1 MSPESV
7 SDEQGQG
14 RWTMTL
20 LICLAILIAGGTITA
35 LIFFTEPTAQRTGAA
50 RETAMLVDVQPVQ
63 KETVQPT
70 IEAMGTVRPAQDV
83 VLSPRVSGRVLRRG
97 DEFTPGGYVQEGDT
111 LLQIDPSDY
120 RNTLQQRRSELRQ
133 AEANL
138 KIEMGRQDV
147 AQQDYQLLGD
157 TLSGAN
163 RDLVLREPQLNS
175 ARSEVESARAAFEQA
190 ELDLQRTTI
199 TAPFYAHI
207 LRRDVN
213 VGSQVAPGDEL
224 ARLVGLDTYWVEAT
238 VPVSKLRWLAVPDEG
253 GRGSPVQVRNRT
265 AWPEGASRTGYVYK
279 VLGSLEDQ
287 TRLARVLVSLPD
299 PHARDPDNSDRPRL
313 MIGSYVETQIQAEAL
328 DDVVQLNRDYVR
340 EDETVWVMENQ
351 ELQIRDVN
359 VAFQDAQSAY
369 IDDGLADGDSVV
381 TTNLSTVRDGAPL
394 RLESSP
400 PETQRDTL
408 PTPEQ

>member
-7 SDEQGQG
+7 SDEQGLG
-14 RWTMTL
+14 RWTITL
-20 LICLAILIAGGTITA
+20 LICLAILIAGGTITV

-120 RNTLQQRRSELRQ
+120 RTTLQQRRSELRQ

-175 ARSEVESARAAFEQA
+175 ARSEVESARAAFKQA
-190 ELDLQRTTI
+190 ELDLRRTTI
-199 TAPFYAHI
+199 TAPFDAHI

-238 VPVSKLRWLAVPDEG
+238 VPVSKLRWLTVPDEG

-265 AWPEGASRTGYVYK
+265 AWPEGGSRTGYVHK

-287 TRLARVLVSLPD
+287 TRLARVLVSVPD
-299 PHARDPDNSDRPRL
+299 PHARDPDTSDRPRL